1 MPGQPQNVR
10 IATLPT
16 TARPHQSETRQ
27 LSNEPLI
34 GRTRSHCLPPP
45 PYRQG
50 RTEPRYSAL
59 ALNTSFDGHNYER

>member
-1 MPGQPQNVR
+1 MPGQPQNAR

-27 LSNEPLI
+27 LSSEPLI
-34 GRTRSHCLPPP
+34 GRTRTHCLPLPI
-45 PYRQG
+45 QTG
-50 RTEPRYSAL
+50 QTEPKYSAL